1 MSVKRE
7 RITGLIGPNGAGKTT
22 LLNVVS
28 GIAKPDSGRVIF
40 DGIDITRRSSSRLA
54 TLGLT
59 RTFQIARELGSLTVL
74 ENLMLA
80 PLNQSGERLFPAIFK
95 QRHVRNEERQAA
107 RKARQILERINLWH
121 LADVPASSL
130 SGGQKKLLELG
141 RALMQEPR
149 LILLD
154 EPAAGVAPPLVLE
167 LMQWVRELSAQGVT
181 FGIVEHDMR
190 LIGEL
195 CDHVYVLAEGR
206 TLVEGTF
213 DAVTGDS
220 RVIDAYLGQAA

>member
-1 MSVKRE
+1 
-7 RITGLIGPNGAGKTT
+7 
-22 LLNVVS
+22 
-28 GIAKPDSGRVIF
+28 
-40 DGIDITRRSSSRLA
+40 
-54 TLGLT
+54 
-59 RTFQIARELGSLTVL
+59 LGSLTVF

-80 PLNQSGERLFPAIFK
+80 PLKQSGERLFPAIFK
-95 QRHVRNEERQAA
+95 RRHVRKEEREAA
-107 RKARQILERINLWH
+107 RMARQILERINLWK

-141 RALMQEPR
+141 RALMQKPR

-167 LMQWVRELSAQGVT
+167 FMQLVRELSAKGIT

-190 LIGEL
+190 LISEL
-195 CDHVYVLAEGR
+195 CDNVYVLAEGR
-206 TLVEGTF
+206 TLAGGTF
-213 DAVTGDS
+213 EAVTGDN

>member
-1 MSVKRE
+1 MG
-7 RITGLIGPNGAGKTT
+7 ITGFIGPNGAGKTT
-22 LLNVVS
+22 LLNIVS
-28 GIAKPDSGRVIF
+28 GIAKPDSGRVVF
-40 DGIDITRRSSSRLA
+40 DGIDITGRSSSGLA
-54 TLGLT
+54 ALGLT
-59 RTFQIARELGSLTVL
+59 RTFQIARELGSLTVF

-80 PLNQSGERLFPAIFK
+80 PLKQSGERLFPAIFK
-95 QRHVRNEERQAA
+95 RRLVREEEHEAA
-107 RKARQILERINLWH
+107 LKARRILERINLWK
-121 LADVPASSL
+121 LADAPASSL

-141 RALMQEPR
+141 RAVMQEPR

-167 LMQWVRELSAQGVT
+167 LMNLIRELSAQGIA

-190 LIGEL
+190 LIGAL

-213 DAVTGDS
+213 EAVTGDS